1 MRQQL
6 EQLRGTEANSRS
18 ALEVH
23 TKERRAIQTIMESKI
38 KALVD
43 TIAAIA
49 GSAVSGPR
57 APQLLREVTALQRFV
72 NASINALRYVDTCP
86 SPTIPHSHPP
96 PPPTTQQL

>member
-57 APQLLREVTALQRFV
+57 ASQLLREVTALQRFV
-72 NASINALRYVDTCP
+72 TASINARWYVDTCP
-86 SPTIPHSHPP
+86 SPETIPS
-96 PPPTTQQL
+96 TQQL